1 MQKKQAT
8 SRIARCNL
16 LFVCYIIL
24 ALQLPIIF
32 IMRSCTVKCKKARK
46 RKGGGMVHSDIKLY
60 IVTHKPTYIP
70 QHPLFV
76 PLQIGTALHALI
88 PHMQHDNT
96 GDHIS
101 QLNNRYCE
109 LTGQY
114 WAWKN
119 DHADYY
125 GFFHYRRYFS
135 FVHEDLPYRIM
146 DYPDDTVLQS
156 IGYDA
161 DYMQS
166 FISQYD
172 IIVPRAEN
180 MHETAWQNYARAP
193 HHYAEDLQLA
203 VEIVKTLT
211 PQYTQATDTY
221 MNGTRLYLKNM
232 YIMKREYFHG
242 YCAWLFPIL
251 AEFDKQNTWDKYHGN
266 TTAMR
271 VNGYL
276 AERLFGIWYTYMT
289 QNNEIKTCELGRIH
303 FANMDAKGKLQYM
316 KWVNRIL
323 PPGTKRR
330 NVIATCA
337 KKIIKQS

>member
-1 MQKKQAT
+1 
-8 SRIARCNL
+8 
-16 LFVCYIIL
+16 
-24 ALQLPIIF
+24 
-32 IMRSCTVKCKKARK
+32 
-46 RKGGGMVHSDIKLY
+46 MVHSDIKLY

-135 FVHEDLPYRIM
+135 FVHEELPYRIL
-146 DYPDDTVLQS
+146 DYPDDTALQS
-156 IGYDA
+156 LGYDA

-172 IIVPRAEN
+172 IIVPKAEN

-193 HHYAEDLQLA
+193 HHYVEDLQLA
-203 VEIVKTLT
+203 VEIVN
-211 PQYTQATDTY
+211 TDTAIY
-221 MNGTRLYLKNM
+221 TCGRYLYERHPPVPEK
-232 YIMKREYFHG
+232 YVHYEAGI
-242 YCAWLFPIL
+242 FP
-251 AEFDKQNTWDKYHGN
+251 
-266 TTAMR
+266 
-271 VNGYL
+271 
-276 AERLFGIWYTYMT
+276 
-289 QNNEIKTCELGRIH
+289 
-303 FANMDAKGKLQYM
+303 
-316 KWVNRIL
+316 RIL
-323 PPGTKRR
+323 RMAVPDISRVRQAKHLGQIPRQYHSHACQRLPG
-330 NVIATCA
+330 
-337 KKIIKQS
+337 